1 MRNRRR
7 NFTLVE
13 LLVVIAI
20 IAVLAGMLMAG
31 IMYAPAKAQK
41 AKTQAEVTTL
51 VNAIKQYES
60 AYGVLPIPSGISDD
74 NVVLTGNDYRKMIAI
89 LQDTVKEL
97 QDLGNDD
104 NNPWKG
110 ESDNKK
116 KEDAK
121 KNKRNSKFLD
131 IQGND
136 PGQFTD
142 AWGND
147 YNVVLDGNYD
157 GKIVTDKI
165 DGVNASSNTYRFSVI
180 VWSKGNDRK
189 SSSTASNKVNED
201 NVYSFPTT
209 WSSSNGHS
217 ISK

>member
-13 LLVVIAI
+13 LLVVIGI
-20 IAVLAGMLMAG
+20 IAILAGMLMAG

-41 AKTQAEVTTL
+41 AKAQAEITTL
-51 VNAIKQYES
+51 MNAIKQYES
-60 AYGVLPIPSGISDD
+60 AYGVLPIPAGVTAD
-74 NVVLTGNDYRKMIAI
+74 NVVLSGNDYRKMIAI

-97 QDLGNDD
+97 QDLGSDD
-104 NNPWKG
+104 RNPWKS
-110 ESDNKK
+110 ESDSRK

-136 PGQFTD
+136 PGQYTD

-147 YNVVLDGNYD
+147 YIVVLDGNYD
-157 GKIVTDKI
+157 GKIVTDEI
-165 DGVNASSNTYRFSVI
+165 HGVNASGNTYRFSVV
-180 VWSKGNDRK
+180 VWSKGHDRK
-189 SSSTASNKVNED
+189 SSSTTTNKVNED

-209 WSSSNGHS
+209 WSSSTGHN